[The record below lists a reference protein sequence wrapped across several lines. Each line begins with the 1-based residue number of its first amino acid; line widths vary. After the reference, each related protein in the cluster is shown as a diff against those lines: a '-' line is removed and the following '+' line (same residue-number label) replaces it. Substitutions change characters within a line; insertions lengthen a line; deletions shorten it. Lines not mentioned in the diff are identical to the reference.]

1 MNAGTSDEQLGVLDV
16 LGLNS
21 NNSEIYGPHLWKS
34 GYDEDED
41 DVEEFTEE
49 ELANDP
55 GKRIL
60 WAAENNKLE
69 IVTDILRA
77 QPELVASHDG
87 DLYTPLHRASYN
99 NHKDMAQL
107 LLSHGADVN
116 SRTADG
122 WQPLHSAARWN
133 SVETAQLLI
142 HAGADVNA
150 KTNGNLTP
158 LHLAAAEPENGLMLE
173 FLLMTP
179 FIDINIKS
187 KAGETAKEICYRSSP
202 FYKLFDLMDE
212 CVITLQAQTTR

>member
-1 MNAGTSDEQLGVLDV
+1 MDISEETFGAIDV
-16 LGLNS
+16 LGLDS
-21 NNSEIYGPHLWKS
+21 NNSDIYGPHLWKS
-34 GYDEDED
+34 GFDEDED

-69 IVTDILRA
+69 VASDILTA
-77 QPELVASHDG
+77 HPKLVASHDG

-107 LLSHGADVN
+107 LLSHGADVT
-116 SRTADG
+116 SKTADG

-142 HAGADVNA
+142 YAGADVNA
-150 KTNGNLTP
+150 QTNGNLTP

-173 FLLMTP
+173 LLLTAP
-179 FIDINIKS
+179 FIDICIKS

-202 FYKLFDLMDE
+202 HYKLFDLMDE
-212 CVITLQAQTTR
+212 CVNNFHAPT